1 MKLSVPPPSLFP
13 EDNSI
18 HGEHHSLFW
27 ENKPH
32 EMLPLGD
39 EAPGFFE
46 EQKPYTIFK
55 LFLGDFGENGNGMQ
69 RIINKLQSAKPEDVL
84 EFHISS
90 HGGFVEEL
98 LELYNL
104 CDTMF
109 HGKVVT
115 FVNFGYSAGG
125 WAFLIGKE
133 RVVYEHSDLMF
144 HSYSGG
150 AYGKRDDMIN
160 HLEHSDK
167 RINTFLLGTLE
178 PYFTKKEIK
187 KMNKGKDYWLN
198 STQMLERGIA
208 THIMLKGKIVPA
220 DEFLNPKSEK
230 EKAKE
235 AKALEKAIAKARKAA
250 EAAAKVK

>member
-1 MKLSVPPPSLFP
+1 MPALPVMP

-18 HGEHHSLFW
+18 HGDQHSLFW

-32 EMLPLGD
+32 EMIPLGKD
-39 EAPGFFE
+39 APGFFE
-46 EQKPYTIFK
+46 EQKPYTIYK
-55 LFLGDFGENGNGMQ
+55 LFLGDFSEGGNGMQ
-69 RIINKLQSAKPEDVL
+69 RIINKLQQTKPEDVL

-109 HGKVVT
+109 HKAVTT

-125 WAFLIGKE
+125 WAFLIGEE

-150 AYGKRDDMIN
+150 AYGKRDDMMT

-167 RINTFLLGTLE
+167 RINKFLLGTLE
-178 PYFTKKEIK
+178 PYFSKKEIK
-187 KMNKGKDYWLN
+187 KMNKGKDFWLD
-198 STQMLERGIA
+198 SHEMLKRGIA
-208 THIMLKGKIVPA
+208 THIMVKGEVVTADDYLNPPKPVKAKKGKTTKTTKPA
-220 DEFLNPKSEK
+220 KVS
-230 EKAKE
+230 KAK
-235 AKALEKAIAKARKAA
+235 K
-250 EAAAKVK
+250 